1 MPTFEYEC
9 AICGIIFEEL
19 LISGDEVREY
29 SKHHPCPNDK
39 AHVCPRVMSVTNFNF
54 KGMAYGDPRNRN
66 PQTTKGSTGVH
77 DLDYPTLD
85 KAIGRS
91 ATRKWKDFTERKKA
105 RDAARKEF
113 GTSAISVAPDGTMRP
128 LPKGHE
134 EVRANA
140 FRVAKDIHKEAVERK
155 KGSKP

>member
-9 AICGIIFEEL
+9 KDCGIIFEEL
-19 LISGDEVREY
+19 FISGDEVREF
-29 SKHHPCPNDK
+29 SKQHPCPNDPS
-39 AHVCPRVMSVTNFNF
+39 HICPRVMSVTNFNF

-66 PQTTKGSTGVH
+66 PATTRGSSGSH
-77 DLDYPTLD
+77 DLDYPSLD

-91 ATRKWKDFTERKKA
+91 ANRKWQSFIERKNQ

-113 GTSAISVAPDGTMRP
+113 GTSAITVAPDGSMAP

-134 EVRANA
+134 EVRKNA
-140 FRVAKDIHKEAVERK
+140 FRVQKEIHREAVERK
-155 KGSKP
+155 KGEKP